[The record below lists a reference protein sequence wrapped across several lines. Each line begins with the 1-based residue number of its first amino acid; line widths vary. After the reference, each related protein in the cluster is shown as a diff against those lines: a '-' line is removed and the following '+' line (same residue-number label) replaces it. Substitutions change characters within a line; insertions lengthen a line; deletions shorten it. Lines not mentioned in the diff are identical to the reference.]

1 MISWLKNAHCII
13 HMKGHLFFLQYSPK
27 YHMGKCEAALKAAKL
42 AVMLK
47 WFPWIW
53 YCNTCLLILL
63 SFFFLFLP
71 LFISLLLLLIFLLF
85 LLFFS
90 GGQKNQHYELNT
102 ITLQSLFYV
111 PILWHTLQYIR
122 VSFPLWYFSVCFIC
136 DKVFI
141 GIISFYNS
149 SVKF

>member
-1 MISWLKNAHCII
+1 MHTVLSTWKVTFSFSSIPQSTTWGNVRRHWRLQNWQSCWNGSPEYDIVAHVC
-13 HMKGHLFFLQYSPK
+13 LF
-27 YHMGKCEAALKAAKL
+27 C
-42 AVMLK
+42 
-47 WFPWIW
+47 
-53 YCNTCLLILL
+53 

-90 GGQKNQHYELNT
+90 GCQKNQHYELNT
-102 ITLQSLFYV
+102 VTLQSLFYV